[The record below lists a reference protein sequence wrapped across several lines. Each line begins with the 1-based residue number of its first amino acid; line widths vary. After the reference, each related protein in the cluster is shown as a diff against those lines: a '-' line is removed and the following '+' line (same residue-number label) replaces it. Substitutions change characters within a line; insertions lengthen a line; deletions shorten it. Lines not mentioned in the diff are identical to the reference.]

1 VTTCP
6 TCGVDRTLTV
16 DYRVANERAARLLLA
31 EFTRLRD
38 EAFPDDAEDGDV
50 HGNWHYSLERLF
62 ELLQL
67 RITRLA
73 HGVGELE

>member
-31 EFTRLRD
+31 ELTHLRD
-38 EAFPDDAEDGDV
+38 EAFPDDAGD
-50 HGNWHYSLERLF
+50 WHYSLEHLF

-67 RITRLA
+67 RITGLA
-73 HGVGELE
+73 REVGELE